1 LAVNSLLLGVGNIL
15 LGDDGVGVRV
25 IEKFGEQFVLPVGLD
40 VVDGGTAGMNLLDIA
55 AGRDG
60 LIIVDAV
67 EISRAPG
74 TLVRLVGEEVPAY
87 FDNVVSRHEVG
98 PKELL
103 ATLDLIGQAPRQLVV
118 IGIVPHDL
126 GFRVGLS
133 AEVGQSVDRA
143 VGLVAD
149 QLRVWGYDLERR
161 ILLAEHPARR

>member
-1 LAVNSLLLGVGNIL
+1 MNSLLLGLGNIL

-25 IEKFGEQFVLPVGLD
+25 IERFGEQFVLPGGLD

-60 LIIVDAV
+60 LIVADAV
-67 EISRAPG
+67 KVSRAPG
-74 TLVRLVGEEVPAY
+74 TLIRLVNEEVPAH
-87 FDNVVSRHEVG
+87 FDRVLSRHEVG
-98 PKELL
+98 LKELL

-118 IGIVPHDL
+118 VGIVPQDL
-126 GFRVGLS
+126 GFKVGLS
-133 AEVGQSVDRA
+133 AEVAQAVDQA

-161 ILLAEHPARR
+161 TLLAEHPAGR